1 MVRNEMEIV
10 DQFWI
15 EHQRRLSAGD
25 GLETCWASLLMDE
38 TGFYS
43 SEMGAS

>member
-1 MVRNEMEIV
+1 MEIV

-15 EHQRRLSAGD
+15 EHQRRFSARD
-25 GLETCWASLLMDE
+25 GFDTCWASLLMDE
-38 TGFYS
+38 TGFQS